1 MVTPIYAALLA
12 LLYIFLSLRVIRLR
26 IAFKVG
32 IGDGE
37 HKQLTR
43 AIRVQGNF
51 GEYVPFVL
59 LLLWMYETMNGAP
72 LLVHILGI
80 LLCLGRVLHAYGVS
94 QRRETL
100 AFRQTGMV
108 MTFLVMLICSA
119 CILIKY
125 FL

>member
-51 GEYVPFVL
+51 GEYVPFAL
-59 LLLWMYETMNGAP
+59 LLMWMYETMNGAP

-94 QRRETL
+94 QRREKL